1 MAKTVPVRR
10 PPFISAKALL
20 VALLALLLGL
30 WLGKHFTTPTIV
42 HLGSSAAMQVY
53 FSPNGGATH
62 ALTDVIDH
70 ATKSVLVEA
79 YSFTSRPLIRA
90 LVRAHQRGLN
100 VEIILDKSHLL
111 KKNYHT
117 GRYTRHPSPALKAF
131 YTAGIPTYI
140 DARYLIAHNKVML
153 IDGHII
159 CTGSFNY
166 SYAAAKFNAENMLII
181 HNVPGIFSQYQANF
195 EFHQRTSQRYHPGLV
210 LRHVF
215 HWSDRRRA
223 SDLK

>member
-1 MAKTVPVRR
+1 MVKTVPVRQ
-10 PPFISAKALL
+10 PPFMSVQAMLTAF
-20 VALLALLLGL
+20 LALLLGL
-30 WLGKHFTTPTIV
+30 WLGRQLTESTTFHPD
-42 HLGSSAAMQVY
+42 SSTAMQVY

-62 ALTDVIDH
+62 ALTGLIDH
-70 ATKSVLVEA
+70 ATKSVWVEA

-90 LVRAHQRGLN
+90 LVRAHQRGLD

-111 KKNYHT
+111 KKNYRT

-153 IDGHII
+153 IDSHII

-166 SYAAAKFNAENMLII
+166 SYAAAKLNAENMLVIN
-181 HNVPGIFSQYQANF
+181 NVPGIFSQYQANF

-223 SDLK
+223 VNLK

>member
-20 VALLALLLGL
+20 AVLLALLGGV
-30 WLGKHFTTPTIV
+30 WLGSRLAEPTNF
-42 HLGSSAAMQVY
+42 HLGSSAVMQVY

-70 ATKSVLVEA
+70 ATKSVWVEA

-90 LVRAHQRGLN
+90 LVRAHQRGLD

-111 KKNYHT
+111 KKNYRT
-117 GRYTRHPSPALKAF
+117 RRYTRQPSPALKAF

-166 SYAAAKFNAENMLII
+166 SYAAAKFNAENMLVIR
-181 HNVPGIFSQYQANF
+181 NVPGIFSQYQANF

-215 HWSDRRRA
+215 HWSSRSRVI
-223 SDLK
+223 DLK